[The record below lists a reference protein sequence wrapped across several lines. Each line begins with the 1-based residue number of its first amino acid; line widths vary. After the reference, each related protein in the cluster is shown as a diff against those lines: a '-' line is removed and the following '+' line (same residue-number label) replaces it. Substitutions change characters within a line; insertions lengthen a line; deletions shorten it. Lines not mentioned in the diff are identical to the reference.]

1 MSKDTKRTEKPNN
14 KRPFDKKSDEKES
27 FKQTLDNKFNSN
39 INNERDSINYIQI
52 IEEKDTEISN
62 LKEKIEELET
72 ALKDYVETFNTFS
85 KKKDEE
91 KQQELHDLT
100 ELMENLFVKTQKIK
114 NEQFLNESNKHLQD
128 LSNAT
133 KQNTEFNNL
142 IDKLLANSNDEL
154 KSKSVEELKNMVNE
168 LSIVNSKNKKQ
179 DKTSLLL
186 NFYRKYVCTSKSVF
200 LSTFI
205 FSFLKMS
212 SMQDYKND
220 PIRLVALGSVF
231 SAFTAFG
238 VTFMSNIFMPVDA
251 KGMIHG
257 IYAVNLISQLLSK

>member
-62 LKEKIEELET
+62 LKKKIEELET

-91 KQQELHDLT
+91 KQQELHDLR
-100 ELMENLFVKTQKIK
+100 ELMENLFVETQKIK
-114 NEQFLNESNKHLQD
+114 NEQFLNE
-128 LSNAT
+128 
-133 KQNTEFNNL
+133 
-142 IDKLLANSNDEL
+142 
-154 KSKSVEELKNMVNE
+154 
-168 LSIVNSKNKKQ
+168 SKNKKQ